1 MAVRLTAEAFG
12 AFALTFVAAGADA
25 AARISG
31 QQVTPLA
38 RALAPGLLV
47 MAMIYAIGN
56 RSGAHFNPAVTLAF
70 TLRRLFPPAWLVPYW
85 IAQLVGATIAG
96 ALLVAL
102 FGSAAQAGVTTP
114 KVVDAPVAVVLE
126 VVLTTFLGLVI
137 LGTANR
143 YQLIGPEAAIP
154 VGATIA
160 LCGLVALPI
169 EGASMNPARSLGPA
183 IATAH
188 LGDAWIYV
196 LGPAVGAII
205 AVGLARLLHGPPPR
219 GDSKPKEAAQG

>member
-1 MAVRLTAEAFG
+1 M
-12 AFALTFVAAGADA
+12 
-25 AARISG
+25 
-31 QQVTPLA
+31 
-38 RALAPGLLV
+38 
-47 MAMIYAIGN
+47 
-56 RSGAHFNPAVTLAF
+56 
-70 TLRRLFPPAWLVPYW
+70 
-85 IAQLVGATIAG
+85 
-96 ALLVAL
+96 
-102 FGSAAQAGVTTP
+102 TTP